1 MENKQ
6 KRHDPT
12 HAERSRRYRQKKAQA
27 RELERE
33 QLARFL
39 AMSPAQVN
47 AIMGYKAIN
56 MAVFCAMAQAQC
68 TKEEIA
74 GALDMSVE
82 TFDTRLKENPIL
94 VEVLAKCR
102 LYGKSSL
109 RRKQFDVAMAGH
121 PKMLEWLGK
130 QYLGQV
136 DKVEQT
142 NPNLH
147 EAFILGIK
155 GAMPGAFANPDDPQA
170 AAGAL
175 DQATNPNLE

>member
-1 MENKQ
+1 MENKV
-6 KRHDPT
+6 KHSDPK
-12 HAERSRRYRQKKAQA
+12 HAERCRRYRQKKAQA

-39 AMSPAQVN
+39 AMTPAEVN
-47 AIMGYKAIN
+47 SIMGFKAIN

-74 GALDMSVE
+74 GALDMAVE
-82 TFDTRLKENPIL
+82 TLDTRLRENPIL
-94 VEVLAKCR
+94 VQVLAKCR
-102 LYGKSSL
+102 MYGKSSL

-147 EAFILGIK
+147 EAFILGLK
-155 GAMPGAFANPDDPQA
+155 GKMPDAFATPDAPGGD
-170 AAGAL
+170 AL
-175 DQATNPNLE
+175 DQSTNPNLE